1 MIILVTGATGQIG
14 RFIIEALLEAG
25 HGVRALTRDP
35 DRARAALS
43 ERVDVRQ
50 GDLTNVESLEEAFA
64 GVDAL
69 HLITFGGDDGAD
81 LTNGAEIIALAERSG
96 VNRIGVLS
104 GWSPTS
110 VEAALDTSPIASAVL
125 QPVDF
130 MGNAKD
136 WVNEIRTTGT
146 VSTLASYPT
155 VAVHEADIAAVAAR
169 VLTEDGHDGHDG
181 HEYRLTGP
189 APLTPAERTAIISS
203 AINREL
209 RHVQLTEDQERQ
221 RLASYGMGEEF
232 VEFGIELATNPPEGA
247 STVEDT
253 VNRVTARPARTFEQW
268 AHENAELF
276 R

>member
-14 RFIIEALLEAG
+14 RFIIEELLKAG
-25 HGVRALTRDP
+25 HSVRALTRDP
-35 DRARAALS
+35 DRAALS
-43 ERVDVRQ
+43 DRVDVRQ
-50 GDLTNVESLEEAFA
+50 GDLTNIESLEEAFT

-81 LTNGAEIIALAERSG
+81 LTNGAEIIALAERSEIK
-96 VNRIGVLS
+96 RISVLS

-110 VEAALDTSPIASAVL
+110 VEAALKKSPIASAVL

-136 WVNEIRTTGT
+136 WIDEIRTTGT

-155 VAVHEADIAAVAAR
+155 VAVHEADIAAVAAC
-169 VLTEDGHDGHDG
+169 VLTEDGHDR

-189 APLTPAERTAIISS
+189 APLTPAERTAIIGS
-203 AINREL
+203 AVNREL
-209 RHVQLTEDQERQ
+209 RPVQLTEDQERQ

-247 STVEDT
+247 SRVEDT
-253 VNRVTARPARTFEQW
+253 VKRVTTHPARTFEQW
-268 AHENAELF
+268 AQENAELF

>member
-14 RFIIEALLEAG
+14 RLIIEELLKAG
-25 HGVRALTRDP
+25 HSVRALTRDP
-35 DRARAALS
+35 DRAALPD
-43 ERVDVRQ
+43 RVDVRQ
-50 GDLTNVESLEEAFA
+50 GDLTNIESLEPIFE

-69 HLITFGGDDGAD
+69 HLITFGGDDGTD
-81 LTNGAEIIALAERSG
+81 LTNGAEIVALAERSE
-96 VNRIGVLS
+96 VKRISVLS

-110 VEAALDTSPIASAVL
+110 IEAALETSPIASAVL

-136 WVNEIRTTGT
+136 WIDEIRQTGT

-155 VAVHEADIAAVAAR
+155 VAVHEADIASVAACA
-169 VLTEDGHDGHDG
+169 LTEDGHAG

-189 APLTPAERTAIISS
+189 APLTPAERTAIIGS

-209 RHVQLTEDQERQ
+209 LHTQLTEDQERE
-221 RLASYGMGEEF
+221 RLALHGIGEEF
-232 VEFGIELATNPPEGA
+232 VEFGIQLATNPPEGA

-253 VNRVTARPARTFEQW
+253 VKHVTTHPARTFEQW
-268 AHENAELF
+268 VQENARLF

>member
-14 RFIIEALLEAG
+14 RLIIEALLEAG
-25 HGVRALTRDP
+25 HSVRALTRDP
-35 DRARAALS
+35 DRARAVLPD
-43 ERVDVRQ
+43 RVDVRQ
-50 GDLTNVESLEEAFA
+50 GDLTNIESLEPVFA
-64 GVDAL
+64 GIDAL

-81 LTNGAEIIALAERSG
+81 LTNGAEIIGLAERSG
-96 VNRIGVLS
+96 IKRISVLS

-110 VEAALDTSPIASAVL
+110 VEVALERSSIASAVL

-136 WVNEIRTTGT
+136 WIDEIRETGT

-155 VAVHEADIAAVAAR
+155 VAVHEADIAAVAACA
-169 VLTEDGHDGHDG
+169 LTEDGHAG

-209 RHVQLTEDQERQ
+209 RHVQLTEDQERE

-232 VEFGIELATNPPEGA
+232 VEFGIELAMNPPEGA
-247 STVEDT
+247 SRVEDT
-253 VNRVTARPARTFEQW
+253 VKRVTTHPARTFEQW
-268 AHENAELF
+268 VHENAELF